1 MEDVLTIGQLAQR
14 AGIGVSTIRFYEQ
27 KGLIES
33 PPRNKSGYRLYPP
46 RMVEKVRF
54 IKNCRDLGF
63 SLRTASDLLKLC
75 YASVDEVDCASVQAR
90 IKKQH
95 EAINQQFEVLTQQRE
110 KLEQLLAA
118 CPEDEGSQQCAFIQ
132 VMLD

>member
-46 RMVEKVRF
+46 RMVEKVSF

-63 SLRTASDLLKLC
+63 SLRTISDLLKLC
-75 YASVDEVDCASVQAR
+75 YTDVGDVDCASVQAR
-90 IKKQH
+90 IRRQH
-95 EAINQQFEVLTQQRE
+95 EAIN
-110 KLEQLLAA
+110 EQLELLTRQRA
-118 CPEDEGSQQCAFIQ
+118 
-132 VMLD
+132 